1 MGALPIVIGAQAML
15 AFVLMRW
22 TSEEYDTNGV
32 LSRAAAT
39 TTTALVAMH
48 ALTVAIA
55 AGGEVWQFG
64 LPVALAIGL
73 GIVLVAFGLVLLAG
87 ALRSMD
93 SLDRITGQ
101 VSDRLVVEG
110 AYGRLRH
117 PQVLGWGLVLAGIAV
132 SGRSWLAVALVGA
145 YALAVA
151 AFLRVEEEHL
161 RRTYGEAHERY
172 RSAIPAL
179 PGLKSRGRRP
189 TTG

>member
-22 TSEEYDTNGV
+22 TSEEYETNGV

-39 TTTALVAMH
+39 TATALVAMH

-55 AGGEVWQFG
+55 AGGEVWQFEI
-64 LPVALAIGL
+64 PVAVAIGL
-73 GIVLVAFGLVLLAG
+73 GIILVAFGLVLLVG

-93 SLDRITGQ
+93 SLDRVTGQ

-110 AYGRLRH
+110 AYARMRH
-117 PQVLGWGLVLAGIAV
+117 PQILGWGLVLAGIAI
-132 SGRSWLAVALVGA
+132 SGRSWLAAGLVAA

-151 AFLRVEEEHL
+151 AFLRVEEAHL
-161 RRTYGEAHERY
+161 RRTYGEHHERY
-172 RSAIPAL
+172 RSTTPAL
-179 PGLKSRGRRP
+179 AGLKPRGERS
-189 TTG
+189 TTA